1 MGLKVY
7 RSNTGVK
14 YNFLLDKKN
23 KQQVM
28 VMFRGGNKSFQTKDT
43 ELQKLI
49 EETRYFKDGLI
60 CLIEEV
66 EGEKAKDVK
75 PDEVVYSDVTE
86 MQDAIVVLVNDFG
99 VKETTLK
106 TPADIKKAADRVGA
120 SFPNL
125 KNPNLG

>member
-7 RSNTGVK
+7 KSATGVK
-14 YNFLLDKKN
+14 YNFLIDKKN
-23 KQQVM
+23 KQQVA
-28 VMFRGGNKSFQTKDT
+28 VSFRGSNKTFQTKDV
-43 ELQKLI
+43 ELQNLI
-49 EETRYFKDGLI
+49 ENTRYYKDKFI
-60 CLIEEV
+60 ILIEEV
-66 EGEKAKDVK
+66 ADTEAKNIK
-75 PDEVVYSDVTE
+75 PTTVDYPDVTE

-99 VKETTLK
+99 VKETALK